1 MQHVIPKPLQR
12 AKTIRLLKINLQLAT
27 HLNFRLHRH
36 EALKKDRMYWMM
48 DFHILEAHSVLE
60 AATEKK
66 TAKATKEDKVATKE
80 EERTPIKR

>member
-1 MQHVIPKPLQR
+1 
-12 AKTIRLLKINLQLAT
+12 
-27 HLNFRLHRH
+27 
-36 EALKKDRMYWMM
+36 MM